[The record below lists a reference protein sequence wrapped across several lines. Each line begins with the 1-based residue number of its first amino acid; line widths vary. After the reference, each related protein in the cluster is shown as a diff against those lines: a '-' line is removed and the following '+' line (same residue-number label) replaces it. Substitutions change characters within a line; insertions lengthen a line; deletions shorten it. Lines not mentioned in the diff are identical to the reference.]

1 MKKTHWFSAPL
12 IMLGIVLS
20 GCASSKVWYQ
30 EGATEKQTRQDI
42 AGCKLMAEQNG
53 NPLAMVNLAFAF
65 QDKSHKDA
73 IFQDCM
79 TAKGYSLV
87 EQNQVPTV
95 GSISRT
101 PSTTN
106 QPPPTPNAK

>member
-1 MKKTHWFSAPL
+1 M
-12 IMLGIVLS
+12 
-20 GCASSKVWYQ
+20 WYQ

-73 IFQDCM
+73 IFNDCM

-87 EQNQVPTV
+87 EKSQVPRVASV
-95 GSISRT
+95 GQNG
-101 PSTTN
+101 STTN
-106 QPPPTPNAK
+106 QPTGQINPK

>member
-1 MKKTHWFSAPL
+1 MEKTHWFSAPL

-73 IFQDCM
+73 IFNDCM

-87 EQNQVPTV
+87 EKSQVPTV
-95 GSISRT
+95 GSAGQNGL
-101 PSTTN
+101 TTN
-106 QPPPTPNAK
+106 HPAAQTIQK